1 MRPLCVLLH
10 GYPNNSTIWKE
21 QLPLLEK
28 RFDILNLS
36 LPGSEDGKV
45 NQEELKL
52 ERLVALYK
60 EKILSAGNEKIILVG
75 HDIGAFVLSEVSR
88 ALGEKV
94 IARVYMGGMDF
105 RLFSHRLKTSDQKFR
120 SWYVALF
127 QTPILPE
134 LIIPRMKKLLSLK
147 LYRDTPELLAEAPH
161 GFTPVGIYRELIA
174 GIKRSRDEKGQISG
188 RTLFLFGDRD
198 PYIGAPLSE
207 DIGKYYESA
216 ELKVLSGGHWFMR
229 ETPHKTNILLEDF
242 INRSV

>member
-10 GYPNNSTIWKE
+10 GYPNNSKIWKE

-28 RFDILNLS
+28 RFDVLNLS

-45 NQEELKL
+45 TQAELNL
-52 ERLVALYK
+52 ERLINQYK
-60 EKILSAGNEKIILVG
+60 EKILATGNDKIVLIG

-88 ALGEKV
+88 ELGERV

-105 RLFSHRLKTSDQKFR
+105 RLFSHRLKTSDQKLR

-134 LIIPRMKKLLSLK
+134 LIVPRMKKLLSRK
-147 LYRDTPELLAEAPH
+147 LYQKTPELLAEAPN
-161 GFTPVGIYRELIA
+161 GFSPVGIYRELIA
-174 GIKRSRDEKGQISG
+174 GIKRGRKEKGQVSG
-188 RTLFLFGDRD
+188 RTLFLFGDQD

-216 ELKVLSGGHWFMR
+216 ELKILSGGHWFLR

-242 INRSV
+242 LSRSV